1 MMPVYAIGSAA
12 LGTAFLSRVTCHASR
27 FIGASL
33 VALAVFLIAEPAFA
47 DQTIMASDSAQVDC
61 TASAKDLTRISLV
74 EDEFASVSKISTGNP
89 QDDFSV
95 VNEPVRGDIYLSVP
109 DGFGRPA
116 LSFFATSKRGYVYK
130 FVCRISGDQAA
141 QVFVSNPAIAN
152 ERAAENGPTNQ
163 LGPQD
168 AAVELVQAMYSNA
181 VADGYEMRQR
191 TLRPVYVGTLK
202 VQMIAEYRGSELTG
216 RVLRIENKGD
226 QSVELTESM
235 IAPSS
240 ALAVSIADSK
250 LAPGTVTTAY
260 LVSQNGPSPL
270 AGQNTLTGR

>member
-1 MMPVYAIGSAA
+1 MMSVYAMASAA
-12 LGTAFLSRVTCHASR
+12 TGTAFLSRVTCHASR
-27 FIGASL
+27 FVGAGLVTVAALL
-33 VALAVFLIAEPAFA
+33 VAQPALA

-130 FVCRISGDQAA
+130 FVCRLGGEQAA
-141 QVFVSNPAIAN
+141 QVFVSNPAIAM
-152 ERAAENGPTNQ
+152 EKAAEAGPAEK
-163 LGPQD
+163 LAPQD

-191 TLRPVYVGTLK
+191 ALRPVYVGALK
-202 VQMIAEYRGSELTG
+202 VQIIAEYRGSELTG
-216 RVLRIENKGD
+216 KVLRIENKGE
-226 QSVELTESM
+226 QPVELTSGM
-235 IAPSS
+235 VAPAS
-240 ALAVSIADSK
+240 ALAVSIADPR
-250 LAPGTVTTAY
+250 LASGKVTTAY
-260 LVSQNGPSPL
+260 LVSR
-270 AGQNTLTGR
+270 AGSTAQASARSAIER